1 LVEMADLYA
10 TKLQWLHS
18 TGKDKENPEKYKQTA
33 LELFHISE
41 IIDFKEKSKLTKKY
55 KKYSN

>member
-1 LVEMADLYA
+1 MADLYA

-33 LELFHISE
+33 LELFHLSE